1 MVSNPRRK
9 ILHNQNEIMYNQLIT
24 GRAVQIW
31 YDLHDI
37 FKSVTDFGVSHE
49 SDIRIDNE
57 MVGCNA

>member
-1 MVSNPRRK
+1 M
-9 ILHNQNEIMYNQLIT
+9 M
-24 GRAVQIW
+24 GRTVQMW
-31 YDLHDI
+31 YGFHDI